1 MNARR
6 VFSWLLILVAAL
18 SLAACEGADM
28 TALSEAIATAVPA
41 TDVPGQAHRYG
52 RTADA
57 LWANVDQDLVAA
69 VAEALGVPLDEIVS
83 RLESGESLQDI
94 AASLG
99 YTSDDLWALAENLIE
114 QGLLNTTA
122 LDAGEE
128 GVLQTYVQQAW
139 AEVLGLSPEELAA
152 RLDAG
157 ETIGDIARS
166 LGYTTDELWALMSE
180 VRAAAVEQALADG
193 VITEDQAAHL
203 LEVGPR
209 AQGAAGQ
216 GQGFQAQGETAG
228 DGILST
234 YVQAAWAEALGL
246 SLDELTARLE
256 AGESLLSIALS
267 MGLSAE
273 EVQAL
278 MDEVRATAV
287 EQALA
292 DGVITE
298 EQAARLLEQGMSQ
311 AQHQHQTQPSADALP
326 TPMGQGEMHNQ
337 RRGRRWS
344 P

>member
-6 VFSWLLILVAAL
+6 VVHWLLLALVAFGL
-18 SLAACEGADM
+18 TACDGADM
-28 TALSEAIATAVPA
+28 AELSEALATAAPA

-52 RTADA
+52 RAADA
-57 LWANVDQDLVAA
+57 LWANVDPDLAAA
-69 VAEALGVPLDEIVS
+69 VAEALGVSLDEVLA
-83 RLESGESLQDI
+83 RLEAGESLQDI

-99 YTSDDLWALAENLIE
+99 YTSEDLWALAEGLIE
-114 QGLLNTTA
+114 QGVLNTTA
-122 LDAGEE
+122 LRAQD
-128 GVLQTYVQQAW
+128 GVLQTYIQQAW
-139 AEVLGLSPEELAA
+139 AEALGLSPEELAA

-166 LGYTTDELWALMSE
+166 LGYTADELWALMSE

-193 VITEDQAAHL
+193 VITADQAAHL

-209 AQGAAGQ
+209 AQRAAGQ
-216 GQGFQAQGETAG
+216 GQGRQAQGAAAG
-228 DGILST
+228 DGVLST
-234 YVQAAWAEALGL
+234 YIQAAWAEALGL
-246 SLDELTARLE
+246 SLEELTARLD
-256 AGESLLSIALS
+256 AGESLMSIALS

-278 MDEVRATAV
+278 MDDVRATAI

-292 DGVITE
+292 DGAITE
-298 EQAARLLEQGMSQ
+298 EQAARWLEQGMTQ
-311 AQHQHQTQPSADALP
+311 AQHQHKGQPSADALP